1 MNPLKKL
8 ASEAGLYGL
17 PSILGRLLN
26 YLLVPLHTA
35 VFFPDQFGDITIL
48 YAYVAFLNITY
59 TFGMETAY
67 FRFTTK
73 NKSAAYYHYSFSIVL
88 LISVVS
94 STLIFLNNDAIIH
107 FFDLDADTN
116 IIKYLSV
123 IMLVDALVAIP
134 LAKLRLESKAKKF
147 ALARISSI
155 VLTVALNYLFL
166 KALPY
171 LSKSDLINWPSQM
184 PMDIEFVFLANLIA
198 NAVMI
203 LILFKE
209 FLAVRIKFNI
219 SISKELLSYS
229 SPIFIMGIA
238 GMLVESFDKTGIF
251 EYLLPAGFYDGYNAE
266 EAFGIYS
273 AAFKLSVFMA
283 LAIQAFRYAGEPFF
297 FSRAE
302 DKESPELFAKVLYY
316 FVWLS
321 IIIWVGVSLNTDLI
335 GDIFLKGESYKE
347 ALFLVPILLFAKLLF
362 GIYIN
367 LSIWFKLTDKTY
379 YGILISILGSIV
391 IVAGN
396 VLLIPTLGYL
406 GCAIASVLAY
416 LAMVIYCFLAGQ
428 KHFYIPYPILRI
440 SRNIMIAGLL
450 IATYYYMKPASDI
463 LNYVLGLIITF
474 IFIAF
479 VYFFERKR
487 IFSDKL

>member
-94 STLIFLNNDAIIH
+94 STLIFMNNDAIIH
-107 FFDLDADTN
+107 FFDLNTDTN

-155 VLTVALNYLFL
+155 VLTVGLNYIFL
-166 KALPY
+166 RVLPY
-171 LSKSDLINWPSQM
+171 FSKEGLISWPSQK

-198 NAVMI
+198 NSVMLII
-203 LILFKE
+203 LVKE
-209 FLAVRIKFNI
+209 FLGVRIKFNI
-219 SISKELLSYS
+219 SSSKELLSYS
-229 SPIFIMGIA
+229 LPIFIMGIA

-379 YGILISILGSIV
+379 YGILISVLGSVV
-391 IVAGN
+391 IIGGN
-396 VLLIPTLGYL
+396 ILLIPLLGYL

-416 LAMVIYCFLAGQ
+416 LAMVIYCYFTGQ
-428 KHFYIPYPILRI
+428 KYFYIPYPVLKII
-440 SRNIMIAGLL
+440 RNIVVAGLL
-450 IATYYYMKPASDI
+450 ITAYYYLKPANDI

-474 IFIAF
+474 IFTAF
-479 VYFFERKR
+479 VYFFERSR